1 MRAEEGD
8 FFVFNE
14 SFVKDF
20 RDLDRVIKFS
30 YAVVFGS
37 FVVLEDDDVFDFLV
51 PDWEVDSR

>member
-1 MRAEEGD
+1 MRAEERD

>member
-1 MRAEEGD
+1 MRAEERD
-8 FFVFNE
+8 FFVFDE

-37 FVVLEDDDVFDFLV
+37 FVVFEDDDVFDFLV